1 MPLQC
6 AFLCIY
12 INVCWQIL
20 QHNDLQVYCLYLNC
34 PPYFFSSPE
43 GSFECIMLKTFL
55 SEKDR
60 QASISCSFDSLTGW
74 LVGWKDPWRN
84 TWGDCVE
91 DVERMETNTF
101 CALSICSPSLC
112 TYTAF
117 SPSLKKHSS
126 GSDLRSF
133 SLGTLTQ
140 TKIVQQ
146 TPLSHT
152 LTFTLNHIHWPNKNR
167 PMVQK
172 RRSTVKRQ
180 SQRRRSRSFLD
191 ICPHWCLNTEGTHR
205 AQHKGTTLHL
215 KVTYSWSPI
224 ASKSCYRAHLSWE
237 TSANVFRG
245 FHLFEVLIRENAP
258 AAPQWCLLNLSRQAS
273 CQAFSLLKPRNQTV
287 LSTHQVPM
295 CNLEAVCLTVWK
307 TEGSIFYVY
316 ENVKLD
322 PNIAF
327 LILLQMKWNVLLQQ
341 HW

>member
-1 MPLQC
+1 
-6 AFLCIY
+6 
-12 INVCWQIL
+12 
-20 QHNDLQVYCLYLNC
+20 
-34 PPYFFSSPE
+34 
-43 GSFECIMLKTFL
+43 
-55 SEKDR
+55 
-60 QASISCSFDSLTGW
+60 
-74 LVGWKDPWRN
+74 
-84 TWGDCVE
+84 
-91 DVERMETNTF
+91 METNTF
-101 CALSICSPSLC
+101 CPLSICSPSLC

-117 SPSLKKHSS
+117 SPSLKEHSS
-126 GSDLRSF
+126 GSDLRWF

-172 RRSTVKRQ
+172 RRSTVKRP
-180 SQRRRSRSFLD
+180 SQWRRSRSFLD
-191 ICPHWCLNTEGTHR
+191 IRPHLCLNTEGTHR
-205 AQHKGTTLHL
+205 EQHKGTTFNP
-215 KVTYSWSPI
+215 KVTYSRSPT

-237 TSANVFRG
+237 TSAN
-245 FHLFEVLIRENAP
+245 P
-258 AAPQWCLLNLSRQAS
+258 WLSFIWSVDTRPCTSSPSMMLAKFVRQALF
-273 CQAFSLLKPRNQTV
+273 QAFSLLKLGNQTV
-287 LSTHQVPM
+287 LSTYQVPM

-322 PNIAF
+322 LNIAF